1 MERTGYRLPLGP
13 VANAG
18 IALLQGAAQRVQ
30 LTVIAQALQVIRIS
44 SGSLAYSFLAGL
56 AFWIELGTAGLRVP
70 GLRFGD
76 SFRWMTPGGFGA
88 GAPSEPFTLGVN
100 LVAAA
105 ILLYFL
111 RGGRSG
117 KKQNVQLTQAAQY
130 LLGQVPR
137 AARTPVRNGLLT
149 RAAHRVA
156 RSKPAD
162 AIGPEDLLQETFV
175 NFERA
180 LSTFAGMQP
189 GNLPVSILRAI
200 SSKLS

>member
-1 MERTGYRLPLGP
+1 MPASRCFKGRPNG
-13 VANAG
+13 
-18 IALLQGAAQRVQ
+18 VQ

-117 KKQNVQLTQAAQY
+117 KKRKC
-130 LLGQVPR
+130 P
-137 AARTPVRNGLLT
+137 
-149 RAAHRVA
+149 AH
-156 RSKPAD
+156 
-162 AIGPEDLLQETFV
+162 
-175 NFERA
+175 
-180 LSTFAGMQP
+180 P
-189 GNLPVSILRAI
+189 GRAI
-200 SSKLS
+200 PAWPGSQGREDACSQWFTYQGRTSRCPQQTRRRDRARRLVAGNFR